1 MCESRFKSNEA
12 VICLGNGNLYK
23 VDTKKMKG
31 LGMSFGDK
39 GYVRNMC
46 AFKYK
51 NKEYLMVVG

>member
-1 MCESRFKSNEA
+1 

-31 LGMSFGDK
+31 LGFSFGDM

-46 AFKYK
+46 TFKYK
-51 NKEYLMVVG
+51 KKEYLMVVG